1 MSRAYHFTS
10 QIDRIDMGISIHV
23 IPVPPKIA
31 TKVGNAKRVLL
42 TLEDQVHRRALQ
54 GVKSGS
60 PYIGVGLQ
68 ILKPLGLRYG
78 SPVSASIA
86 VDPEA
91 DAMHIAEELTE
102 ALSQDTDAQ
111 ARWDT
116 FTPGKKR
123 SINHYIDSAK
133 RPETRA
139 KRAVEMTQNIRTH
152 TLHGDK

>member
-1 MSRAYHFTS
+1 MGKAFRFES
-10 QIDRIDMGISIHV
+10 QIDRVDHGISIHV
-23 IPVPPKIA
+23 IPVPPEIAAKI
-31 TKVGNAKRVLL
+31 GNAKRVLL
-42 TLEDQVHRRALQ
+42 KLGNQEHRRALQ

-60 PYIGVGLQ
+60 PFIMVGLQ

-78 SPVSASIA
+78 SPVTASIA
-86 VDPEA
+86 ADPEP
-91 DAMHIAEELTE
+91 DALHLAEELTE
-102 ALSQDTDAQ
+102 ALSQDPDAH

-123 SINHYIDSAK
+123 SINHYIESAK

-139 KRAVEMTQNIRTH
+139 KRAVEMTEKIRTH